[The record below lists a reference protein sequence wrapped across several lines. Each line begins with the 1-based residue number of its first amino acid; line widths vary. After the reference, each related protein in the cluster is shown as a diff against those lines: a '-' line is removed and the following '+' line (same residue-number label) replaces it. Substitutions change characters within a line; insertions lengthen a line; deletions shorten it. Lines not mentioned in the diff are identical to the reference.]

1 MSIGISDLHLLSEGK
16 PPETEE
22 VLKLM
27 TLGRKSWL
35 DYIRERYLQNYIAK
49 GGSKIKVLVGEKGA
63 GKTHLVRAVLAD
75 AKDLGYQT
83 AYLSA
88 YKCRLSDLPTLYQ
101 EVAKQVVGE
110 HLVRGLC
117 LQIAKQIDETTE
129 YDGSSVFSS
138 YIYDKFPTPKM
149 ADDKVQEKIAQFF
162 RNTDL
167 SSSFKAFG
175 YRVANNRMVNQST
188 ENIEIACDWLKGL
201 PADRE
206 VSKHRKGL
214 SLYGKLNRTNAR
226 DWLNSLVLLCK
237 LAGYK
242 GLVIGIDD
250 LEAIMEKA
258 NTGRYIY
265 SKNQALDTC
274 ELVRQLIDD
283 TEVLSGCLFLLS
295 GRRDIIEDNNRSFRS
310 YNALWARLQIGLADY
325 SKFNPFA
332 DLVDVDK
339 HLAAED
345 RFLLKIFEHIKV
357 LIANQE
363 NDFTPP
369 PGYREEASDLQKMVI
384 DAVCSKGGKG

>member
-22 VLKLM
+22 VLKSM
-27 TLGRKSWL
+27 TLGRKIWL
-35 DYIRERYLQNYIAK
+35 NYISERYLQNYIAK
-49 GGSKIKVLVGEKGA
+49 GGSKVKVLVGEKGA
-63 GKTHLVRAVLAD
+63 GKTHLLRVVLAD

-83 AYLSA
+83 VYLSA
-88 YKCRLSDLPTLYQ
+88 YRYRLSDLPSLYQ
-101 EVAKQVVGE
+101 EVATQVVGE
-110 HLVRGLC
+110 HLVNGLC
-117 LQIAKQIDETTE
+117 CQIAKQIDETTR
-129 YDGSSVFSS
+129 YDGSSVFSP

-149 ADDKVQEKIAQFF
+149 ADSEIQKKIGQFF
-162 RNTDL
+162 RDTDL

-175 YRVANNRMVNQST
+175 YGVANNRMINEST
-188 ENIEIACDWLKGL
+188 EKIEIACNWLKGL
-201 PADRE
+201 PADHQ
-206 VSKHRKGL
+206 VSRYRRDL
-214 SLYGKLNRTNAR
+214 YLYGKLNRINAR

-237 LAGYK
+237 LSGYK

-258 NTGRYIY
+258 NGRYIY

-283 TEVLSGCLFLLS
+283 TEVLSGCFFLLS
-295 GRRDIIEDNNRSFRS
+295 GRKDIIEDNNRSFRS
-310 YNALWARLQIGLADY
+310 YNALWARLQVGLADY

-339 HLAAED
+339 HLASED

-357 LIANQE
+357 LLANQE
-363 NDFTPP
+363 HDFTPLP
-369 PGYREEASDLQKMVI
+369 EYREKASDLQKMVI
-384 DAVCSKGGKG
+384 DAVCSKGGKA